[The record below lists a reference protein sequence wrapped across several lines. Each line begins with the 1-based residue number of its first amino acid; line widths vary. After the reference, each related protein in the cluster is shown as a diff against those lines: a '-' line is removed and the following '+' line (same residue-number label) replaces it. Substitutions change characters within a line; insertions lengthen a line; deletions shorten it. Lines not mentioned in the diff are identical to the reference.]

1 MKCFLMSAGK
11 GERLKPLTNSVPK
24 CILDIG
30 NGMTTMKFWL
40 KILDRAHIRDV
51 LINLH
56 HLPNEIVTYV
66 NKHEMDGMRVT
77 YSKEKELLGSA
88 GTLYANM
95 DYIKGEWA
103 FIVAYSDTWIRDFD
117 LRRMINYHK
126 KHGELMTVG
135 LYRENSN
142 EQMVGI
148 AEVQNDKM
156 VNFSEKKKNAKGEL
170 AWAGIFIAHPN
181 VVRSYADETTKD
193 IAADLLPKLTKSPSR
208 VRAFIINNDVID
220 IGTPEKLDRARL
232 VIGGL
237 GFQALDKEAM

>member
-66 NKHEMDGMRVT
+66 NKHEMDGTRVT
-77 YSKEKELLGSA
+77 FSKEKELLGSA
-88 GTLYANM
+88 GTLYANR

-103 FIVAYSDTWIRDFD
+103 FVVAYSDTWIRDFD

-126 KHGELMTVG
+126 KHGETMTVG
-135 LYRENSN
+135 LYREKYTNVT
-142 EQMVGI
+142 EGG
-148 AEVQNDKM
+148 AELKDGKTASFLGKSQDI
-156 VNFSEKKKNAKGEL
+156 KGQYG
-170 AWAGIFIAHPN
+170 WAGIFVAHP
-181 VVRSYADETTKD
+181 VVLNYLDDKTKKNKD
-193 IAADLLPKLTKSPSR
+193 WL
-208 VRAFIINNDVID
+208 
-220 IGTPEKLDRARL
+220 
-232 VIGGL
+232 
-237 GFQALDKEAM
+237 